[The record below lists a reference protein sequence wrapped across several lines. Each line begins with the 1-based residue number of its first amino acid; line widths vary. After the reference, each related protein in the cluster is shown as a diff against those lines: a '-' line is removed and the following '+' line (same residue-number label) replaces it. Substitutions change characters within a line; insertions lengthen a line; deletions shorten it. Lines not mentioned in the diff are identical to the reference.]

1 MKKKILLCQ
10 LHDNCKCSYSLL
22 KKEFEINLHTSTESF
37 FKALKESNSD
47 AAVVCLNSE
56 KSLKGEDHHFENQ
69 VRELTKFE
77 SFSGFMPLLS
87 CTKGLNE
94 NFIHQAVD
102 KGIRRFLSSDM
113 EIEKIT
119 FLINDAIK
127 QNELKKFIE
136 TKFPGCFERSSF
148 AKKIIDEIVRK
159 FPKRIYSDEMATKLK
174 ITERWLQHQS
184 KKAFGISYKKLFKL
198 IRVFHALRL
207 MEKGDMDNNEISLQL
222 NYTEES
228 NMARDFRIVIGIPPN
243 EARKKLSSNSSSQLI
258 KLKPEIDL
266 NIERSAG
273 ESF

>member
-10 LHDNCKCSYSLL
+10 LHDSCKCSYSLL

-37 FKALKESNSD
+37 IKALKESNSD
-47 AAVVCLNSE
+47 AAVICFNSE
-56 KSLKGEDHHFENQ
+56 TSLKGEDHHFENQ
-69 VRELTKFE
+69 VKDLTKFE
-77 SFSGFMPLLS
+77 SLSGFMPLLS

-102 KGIRRFLSSDM
+102 KGVRRFLSSEM

-119 FLINDAIK
+119 VLINDAIK

-136 TKFPGCFERSSF
+136 IKFPGCFERSSY
-148 AKKIIDEIVRK
+148 AKKIIDEIVRR
-159 FPKRIYSDEMATKLK
+159 FPKKTYSTEMAKKLK
-174 ITERWLQHQS
+174 VSERWLQHQS

-207 MEKGDMDNNEISLQL
+207 MEKSEMDNNEISLQL

-228 NMARDFRIVIGIPPN
+228 NMARDFRIVLRIPPS
-243 EARKKLSSNSSSQLI
+243 EARKKLSTNSTSQLF
-258 KLKPEIDL
+258 DL
-266 NIERSAG
+266 PV
-273 ESF
+273 